1 MSCAPAHSLLYRPS
15 RFNAYKPP
23 STPPPPPSPFSFA
36 LSFNNILAMIM
47 VQKPVHLHSSPST
60 YHRRH
65 PSAPPVVHVQPT
77 HVPGLFSLSK
87 PHPVTPP
94 RSQQQHQNNNRQSR
108 LSNNKSK
115 PTSNARASQ
124 PTTALTAAQP
134 LLSEDLNKL
143 STPGRPATKPHPVPV
158 TSSVT
163 PEKHPRGRQNLKHGK
178 DKSKLRYAGDSCARN
193 DILSYSL
200 SGATLSPARERT
212 TIGETRLNITRVL
225 PQTFQTFPRR
235 QRPPTNAI
243 LFHFLI
249 LFTLVSTTRLI
260 PSLSLRR
267 VNPTT
272 PLRAPLRLILPC
284 APLRSS
290 RPARLASLLDVVRIT
305 VILLPPRRLP
315 KPCLSL
321 VVLGSSRPGRIGR

>member
-1 MSCAPAHSLLYRPS
+1 MRS
-15 RFNAYKPP
+15 RRQSAQMGVGRNGSGSRSAKRAPP
-23 STPPPPPSPFSFA
+23 SDALVDGGKRAGRLSAHHFIFPLFFFASLVIGVLCPRAFPLVPSLSLQRIQTTFHPSSSSVSFSFA
-36 LSFNNILAMIM
+36 PSFNNILAMIM

-94 RSQQQHQNNNRQSR
+94 RSQQQHQNTNRQSR
-108 LSNNKSK
+108 LSNKSK

-143 STPGRPATKPHPVPV
+143 STPGRPATKPHTVPV

-178 DKSKLRYAGDSCARN
+178 DKSKLRYAGDS
-193 DILSYSL
+193 Y
-200 SGATLSPARERT
+200 G
-212 TIGETRLNITRVL
+212 
-225 PQTFQTFPRR
+225 
-235 QRPPTNAI
+235 
-243 LFHFLI
+243 
-249 LFTLVSTTRLI
+249 
-260 PSLSLRR
+260 
-267 VNPTT
+267 
-272 PLRAPLRLILPC
+272 
-284 APLRSS
+284 
-290 RPARLASLLDVVRIT
+290 
-305 VILLPPRRLP
+305 
-315 KPCLSL
+315 
-321 VVLGSSRPGRIGR
+321 

>member
-1 MSCAPAHSLLYRPS
+1 MGVGRNASGS
-15 RFNAYKPP
+15 RSAKRAPP
-23 STPPPPPSPFSFA
+23 SDALVDGGKRAGRLSAHHFIFPLFFFASLVIGVLCPRAFPLVPSLSLQRIQTTFHPSSSSVSFSFA
-36 LSFNNILAMIM
+36 PSFNNILAMIM

-178 DKSKLRYAGDSCARN
+178 DKSKLRYAGDSC
-193 DILSYSL
+193 
-200 SGATLSPARERT
+200 G
-212 TIGETRLNITRVL
+212 
-225 PQTFQTFPRR
+225 
-235 QRPPTNAI
+235 
-243 LFHFLI
+243 
-249 LFTLVSTTRLI
+249 
-260 PSLSLRR
+260 
-267 VNPTT
+267 
-272 PLRAPLRLILPC
+272 
-284 APLRSS
+284 
-290 RPARLASLLDVVRIT
+290 
-305 VILLPPRRLP
+305 
-315 KPCLSL
+315 
-321 VVLGSSRPGRIGR
+321 